1 MHDGEQAV
9 EELPAALQKIVRG
22 FQGVPDPRMRY
33 QQLLYY
39 ATKLK
44 PLGKEHQVAANKVTG
59 CVSQV
64 WVLPALRE
72 GRIYFQAE
80 SDSQL
85 TKGLAALLVEGLS
98 GATPREVL
106 RITPDFIQQLGLK
119 QSLTPSRSNGF
130 LNMLKLM
137 QKKTL
142 ELTMEAECAAET
154 ADAASVTAAAAEQA
168 RPSPTDDAA
177 HEQSAGSTGASSS
190 LGSNGTP
197 VRDEIGRGTEHAGQS
212 NQPRYES
219 IRVKLEKA
227 LQPSQLVVEDVS
239 YQHAGHAGVDA
250 GSSETHFNV
259 KVVSKAFTGKTAV
272 QRHKVV
278 YDLLDAELRSGL
290 HALSLV
296 TKTPSEVERDLERSK
311 PPL

>member
-1 MHDGEQAV
+1 
-9 EELPAALQKIVRG
+9 
-22 FQGVPDPRMRY
+22 MRY

-64 WVLPALRE
+64 WVLPALRD

-98 GATPREVL
+98 GATPKEVL

-142 ELTMEAECAAET
+142 ELTMEAECATET
-154 ADAASVTAAAAEQA
+154 ADAAAVTAAAEQV

-177 HEQSAGSTGASSS
+177 HEQSAGSTGASPSS
-190 LGSNGTP
+190 GSNGTP
-197 VRDEIGRGTEHAGQS
+197 VRDEVGRGAEQAGQS
-212 NQPRYES
+212 SQPRYEA

-239 YQHAGHAGVDA
+239 HQHAGHAGVDA